1 MVIICAKKRIVLTQ
15 ENTNFSDAA
24 GRYAL
29 SLFEISNEENI
40 LDEVENNI
48 NFIDK
53 AFSDSD
59 DFRKFISNPTLKKI
73 DRLNV
78 INEIGNKNNFNQIFL
93 NFLKILV
100 ENNRI
105 FFLKKIVSDFKK
117 IASTFRGELNAT
129 VSMPTKM
136 SENQIS
142 EIEKM
147 LNDILK
153 KKVNLNFKLDQ
164 SLISGAKLQIGSL
177 MVDDTAKAKFN
188 KILNNL

>member
-1 MVIICAKKRIVLTQ
+1 MVIISPKKRIVLTQ

-40 LDEVENNI
+40 LNEVENNI

-59 DFRKFISNPTLKKI
+59 DFRKFISNPTLKKT

>member
-1 MVIICAKKRIVLTQ
+1 MVIISPKKRIVLTQ

-40 LDEVENNI
+40 LNEVENNI

>member
-1 MVIICAKKRIVLTQ
+1 MVIICPKKRIVLTQ